1 VIDKVLHIKD
11 TNTED
16 LLNGESSY
24 GSNLDLVIEVYS
36 SLFDKACGSCPSKFI
51 GYINKIKNYEMEN
64 ECLYRLRGSAQV
76 IVTKLGN
83 KTMTNHNITNEL
95 AEAFL
100 STNTVNRIAAFQ
112 TYPKD
117 WEERVAAYGVK
128 DVITEPSEPV
138 LEPLEEVVVP
148 KVSKPKR
155 TPKKRAINKKK

>member
-1 VIDKVLHIKD
+1 
-11 TNTED
+11 
-16 LLNGESSY
+16 
-24 GSNLDLVIEVYS
+24 
-36 SLFDKACGSCPSKFI
+36 
-51 GYINKIKNYEMEN
+51 MEN
-64 ECLYRLRGSAQV
+64 ECLYRLRGSVQV

-117 WEERVAAYGVK
+117 WEERVASYGVEK
-128 DVITEPSEPV
+128 PIEEPV
-138 LEPLEEVVVP
+138 LEVVIP